1 MGEVDTMMKQWN
13 KGQKSAL
20 TGLLEAHNSRAR
32 GQKQRVTD
40 FLLDD
45 GLKGVLGDD
54 SREMGKSPSI
64 AKGIS
69 RPKEKNYNRKIM
81 KRKGSNLSSKLVTWH
96 KATWT
101 TVIG

>member
-1 MGEVDTMMKQWN
+1 MMKQWD

-20 TGLLEAHNSRAR
+20 TDLLEAHNSRAR
-32 GQKQRVTD
+32 GKQQRVAD
-40 FLLDD
+40 CLLDD

-54 SREMGKSPSI
+54 SKEMVKSPSI
-64 AKGIS
+64 AKEIS
-69 RPKEKNYNRKIM
+69 RPEEKNYNRKIM
-81 KRKGSNLSSKLVTWH
+81 KRKGSNLSSRLVTWH

>member
-1 MGEVDTMMKQWN
+1 MTKQWN
-13 KGQKSAL
+13 KGYKSAL

-32 GQKQRVTD
+32 GQQQRVAD
-40 FLLDD
+40 CLLDD

-69 RPKEKNYNRKIM
+69 RPEEKNYNRKLM
-81 KRKGSNLSSKLVTWH
+81 KGKGSNLSSRLVTWH
-96 KATWT
+96 KASWT
-101 TVIG
+101 TMIG

>member
-1 MGEVDTMMKQWN
+1 MGEFDTMMKQWN

-20 TGLLEAHNSRAR
+20 TSLLKAHNSWEK
-32 GQKQRVTD
+32 GQQQRLED
-40 FLLDD
+40 CLLDD

-69 RPKEKNYNRKIM
+69 RLEEKNYNRKLM
-81 KRKGSNLSSKLVTWH
+81 KRKGSNLSSRLVTWH
-96 KATWT
+96 KATWN